1 MLKLSIIIPFLNEE
15 ENISYLSNSL
25 SDYFEKEKRF
35 DVEIIFVDDG
45 STDNSKSKL
54 LKQNH
59 VNYSC
64 KLIKLSKN
72 FGSHAALRAGIQN
85 SSGDF
90 ITFMYADLQDPISLV
105 SQMYDKI
112 EFDNSLDIIWANRK
126 DLNVG
131 FFNIFFSKLYSFS
144 MRKFVLKNYPLNGF
158 DIVMFSRKIAT
169 ILNKNIES
177 NSSIFLQ
184 ILSLGFNH
192 SFIIYNKVV
201 RQKGTSKWTFNN
213 KLKLLID
220 SFIAF
225 SFAPIRFVTLVG
237 LLLFISGLFFSLYI
251 LFRKIFINDL
261 DPGWPMLISIITLGF
276 GITNISLGIIAE
288 YLWRT
293 LDSSRNRPVFIIDD
307 IIKINSNYGDS

>member
-251 LFRKIFINDL
+251 FFRKIFINDL
-261 DPGWPMLISIITLGF
+261 DAGWPMLISIITLGF
-276 GITNISLGIIAE
+276 GVTNISLGIIAE